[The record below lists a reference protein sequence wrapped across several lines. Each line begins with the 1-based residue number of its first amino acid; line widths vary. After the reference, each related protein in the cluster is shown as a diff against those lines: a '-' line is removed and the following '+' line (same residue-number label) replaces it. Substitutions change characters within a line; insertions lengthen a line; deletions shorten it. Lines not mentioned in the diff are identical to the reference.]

1 MLVSHSTL
9 GTAPR
14 VPAGTPPLPCADVLK
29 AALSFDYFDRLYAQS
44 SEQYIEMLDLYAHEY
59 RLYLKGIDEALA
71 RNDEPAFR
79 KIKHKIIYSL
89 HLLELSE
96 LHHNMEVL
104 ASQFAQMDGF
114 ERLKARH
121 AYLSAFEFILEA
133 ITRQRTQIA

>member
-1 MLVSHSTL
+1 
-9 GTAPR
+9 
-14 VPAGTPPLPCADVLK
+14 VLK

-44 SEQYIEMLDLYAHEY
+44 QEQYIEMLDLYAHEY

-71 RNDEPAFR
+71 RNDEPSFR

-133 ITRQRTQIA
+133 ITRQRSQIA